1 MILKE
6 LADASLQYSD
16 NNAQNLI
23 LKQLG
28 RPREFQNSMREIRD
42 AVTNTERFKSEL
54 NVVHP
59 GDNLIRAGVPG
70 GWEVA
75 DKTDSESY
83 GIRNDIEIIR
93 SPNNFD
99 TF

>member
-1 MILKE
+1 MKNVDTGMILKE

-28 RPREFQNSMREIRD
+28 RPREFQNSMREIGD

-54 NVVHP
+54 NVVH
-59 GDNLIRAGVPG
+59 PG

-83 GIRNDIEIIR
+83 GIRNDI
-93 SPNNFD
+93 
-99 TF
+99 